1 MMNYERFIAKRYLF
15 SKHKLNFITII
26 SLISI
31 SGITIGVAALIVVL
45 SVFNGFGSLV
55 TKYLRNFDP
64 DLRIE
69 YQTEKAL
76 NTDEEII
83 SAMKQIDDI
92 NSYAPFVS
100 GKVLAYSSGITQV
113 ISLKGIDT
121 SAINKLYNIKNS
133 IIYGDDSFS
142 ESDNLSGAI
151 VGLRLA
157 DKLRTLI
164 GDTITLVSAEGIERT
179 IAQFGMP
186 NMQKFVVSGIFS
198 SQNNEY
204 DGNLMFVPLDDA
216 QYLLGYDNTYQG
228 YDIKLNN
235 FDNSFKV
242 KKQLETLL
250 GTENYSINTWYD
262 FHKELY
268 SMMQIERWVAYI
280 LLSLIIAVA
289 SFNILGSLS
298 MSVIEKKRDIGILRS
313 MGSKEKSI
321 LNIFMYEGLM
331 IGLTG
336 TFLGVILGYFICH
349 LQLQYNIYP
358 LDPTQYKINS
368 LPLEL
373 RMTDFFY
380 ITGISIFLA
389 LIAAYIPAKRAAKVD
404 ALQSI
409 KWE

>member
-1 MMNYERFIAKRYLF
+1 M
-15 SKHKLNFITII
+15 
-26 SLISI
+26 
-31 SGITIGVAALIVVL
+31 
-45 SVFNGFGSLV
+45 
-55 TKYLRNFDP
+55 
-64 DLRIE
+64 
-69 YQTEKAL
+69 
-76 NTDEEII
+76 
-83 SAMKQIDDI
+83 
-92 NSYAPFVS
+92 
-100 GKVLAYSSGITQV
+100 
-113 ISLKGIDT
+113 
-121 SAINKLYNIKNS
+121 
-133 IIYGDDSFS
+133 
-142 ESDNLSGAI
+142 
-151 VGLRLA
+151 A